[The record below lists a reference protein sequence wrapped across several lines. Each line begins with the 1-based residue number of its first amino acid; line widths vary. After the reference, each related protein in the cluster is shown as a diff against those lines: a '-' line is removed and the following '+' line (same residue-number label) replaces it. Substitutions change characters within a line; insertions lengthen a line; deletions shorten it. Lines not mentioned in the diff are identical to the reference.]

1 MQTNAPRFRRLS
13 GDDRRAELIA
23 AGLAC
28 LARGGLAAFTV
39 DNICTEAGASRG
51 LITHHFGSKD
61 ALLTAVYSAM
71 YDRTLARIAP
81 GTDGPPDLPALI
93 KTVTSS
99 EVLEREALR
108 AWLALWGEVAVN
120 SDLRAA
126 HRRNY
131 GLYQDRVAAAITAHA
146 GRRKLSVDANELAM
160 MFISL
165 VDGMWLEWAIDPDRL
180 SADAAL
186 AMCQRL
192 FEEQLGPLSP

>member
-1 MQTNAPRFRRLS
+1 MQASAPRFRRLS

-28 LARGGLAAFTV
+28 LARGGLPAFTV

-81 GTDGPPDLPALI
+81 GTGGPPDLPALI
-93 KTVTSS
+93 EAVTSS
-99 EVLEREALR
+99 EILEREALR

-120 SDLRAA
+120 PDLRAA

-131 GLYQDRVAAAITAHA
+131 GLYKDRIAAAIMAHA
-146 GRRKLSVDANELAM
+146 EPRNLSVDADELAV

-165 VDGMWLEWAIDPDRL
+165 VDGLWLECAIDPDRL